1 MQQSKIKNNFIKPYT
16 FLLNLEPLKLLN
28 NKTIVEEFYNNGLYT
43 NTTLKD
49 SMFNLNDLIDFYTS
63 EEEVIENTK
72 EDEQPFQ
79 HKTSNINLCF
89 QNKKANS

>member
-1 MQQSKIKNNFIKPYT
+1 MLQSKIKNNFIKPYT

-72 EDEQPFQ
+72 EDE
-79 HKTSNINLCF
+79 
-89 QNKKANS
+89 